1 MSKKRPKMTI
11 MLIVINIAMYLL
23 MTVAGGSTNPNIL
36 IEFGAK
42 DNALIAADKF
52 GGYLR
57 RCSCI
62 LGFNILY

>member
-42 DNALIAADKF
+42 DNALITAGQIWRLF
-52 GGYLR
+52 TPMFLH
-57 RCSCI
+57 I
-62 LGFNILY
+62 GF